1 VKILLI
7 PSYEKG
13 RGSGHLSRSLE
24 LAAALRSPER
34 EVFLY
39 IPQDK
44 NSFAPEK
51 PAHDL
56 PGYNP
61 DWRITESGLLNYR
74 PGEID
79 FIVLDRFQTPEE
91 EFIRYRNIA
100 PVIGID
106 EGGANRE
113 NFDFLIDILIPRKI
127 NSGRF
132 AAFEYCAP
140 NIADPSLISRKIC
153 IDGFQAT
160 TEKLRMG
167 KNNLS
172 IKILISF
179 GREDAAGLGPAVAR
193 SLSGIKNTDIV
204 LLTESQAAIPGVNVS
219 GLIPDLC
226 NSLSKY
232 DLLITH
238 YGLTAYEALCAGIPV
253 LLASPTAYHK
263 KLAQAAGFLTVT
275 LKSLCSPRRDET
287 RRDGPC
293 RGDPWCYAPPYNFA
307 FRIKIFDENG
317 ITQPVVDYC
326 TRLAGKFNLGGSKGG
341 LAETL
346 NKFSPIVN
354 RRCPACGSSRSGKV
368 ISRYNDR
375 TYRRCG
381 SCGII
386 YMDRACPPPVEY
398 GRDYFFEQY
407 EKQYGKT
414 YLADFPNLTVMGKR
428 RLKIINSLF
437 PEPQGRTLLDIGCA
451 YGPFLAAA
459 RDEGFSPAGI
469 DPAEDA
475 VDYVRKMNISAVRG
489 FFPGCPIPAPASPK
503 ADETLKNPA
512 GSFDAVTLWY
522 GIEHFQ
528 NLLPVLAEIRK
539 LLKAEGVL
547 SFSTPSFSGV
557 SGRSSLFRFLEKS
570 PPDHWTVLS
579 PASAKRMLKISGF
592 SVKKIVVTG
601 HHPGRFPVV
610 GKLVEGKKN
619 LLYGILL
626 VISKVFR
633 LGDTFEVYAKKTRTF
648 TLKNQP
654 WIKELT

>member
-7 PSYEKG
+7 PSHEKG
-13 RGSGHLSRSLE
+13 RGSGHISRSLE

-39 IPQDK
+39 IPHDK
-44 NSFAPEK
+44 NSLAPEK
-51 PAHDL
+51 PAHDF

-91 EFIRYRNIA
+91 EFLRYRNIA

-113 NFDFLIDILIPRKI
+113 NFDFLIDILIPHKI

-132 AAFEYCAP
+132 TAFGYCTP
-140 NIADPSLISRKIC
+140 NIANPSLISRKIRM
-153 IDGFQAT
+153 GGLQTT

-167 KNNLS
+167 KNNLP

-179 GREDAAGLGPAVAR
+179 GREDAAGLGPAIAR
-193 SLSGIKNTDIV
+193 TLPGIKNTDIV

-275 LKSLCSPRRDET
+275 LKSLCSPRRGGL
-287 RRDGPC
+287 RRDN
-293 RGDPWCYAPPYNFA
+293 PWCYAPPHNFTS
-307 FRIKIFDENG
+307 RIEIFDENG
-317 ITQPVVDYC
+317 ITQPVVEYC
-326 TRLAGKFNLGGSKGG
+326 ARLAEKFNFGGSKES
-341 LAETL
+341 LADVL
-346 NKFSPIVN
+346 NKFFPIVN
-354 RRCPACGSSRSGKV
+354 RLCPACGSSRSGKV

-375 TYRRCG
+375 TYRCCSR
-381 SCGII
+381 CGII

-414 YLADFPNLTVMGKR
+414 YLADFPNLTAMGKR
-428 RLKIINSLF
+428 RLKIINSFF

-451 YGPFLAAA
+451 YGPFLSAA

-475 VDYVRKMNISAVRG
+475 VAYVREINIPAVRG
-489 FFPGCPIPAPASPK
+489 FFPGCPIPAPVSKNAG
-503 ADETLKNPA
+503 ETLKNPA
-512 GSFDAVTLWY
+512 DSFDVVTLWY
-522 GIEHFQ
+522 VIEHFQ

-539 LLKAEGVL
+539 LLKAGGVL

-557 SGRSSLFRFLEKS
+557 SGRSSIFRFLEKS

-579 PASAKRMLKISGF
+579 PASAKRVLKISGF
-592 SVKKIVVTG
+592 KVKKTVVTG
-601 HHPGRFPVV
+601 HHPERFPVI

-633 LGDTFEVYAKKTRTF
+633 FGDTFEVYAQKTEKYT
-648 TLKNQP
+648 
-654 WIKELT
+654 